1 MIAVRELSFGYG
13 SERVLERV
21 SFTASRGVTALLGP
35 NGAGKTTLLRI
46 LLGLLQPQAGGV
58 SLLGKPLSSY
68 SRRQLSQIIG
78 FVPQNEQITFDLSV
92 REYVCLGRAPYVPM
106 LEMPRPT
113 DLQIVSEI
121 LEMLGLG
128 DFALRPISSLSGGE
142 RQLVIIARALAQRPQ
157 ILLLDEPTAHLDLA
171 NCARVLRVISSL
183 AAQGLA
189 VLFTTHDPNLALVVS
204 DYTVL
209 LRRGAG
215 CVAGPSSALLTAE
228 QLSRL
233 YGVPIQT
240 SSGLFA
246 VCEALTP
253 PDGTP
258 LP

>member
-1 MIAVRELSFGYG
+1 MIAIRELSFGYG

-21 SFTASRGVTALLGP
+21 SFTAPAGVTALLGP

-46 LLGLLQPQAGGV
+46 ILGILQPHEGTV
-58 SLLGKPLSSY
+58 SLAGQPLHRY
-68 SRRQLSQIIG
+68 SRRQLSQMIG

-92 REYVCLGRAPYVPM
+92 KEYVLLGRAPYVPW
-106 LEMPRPT
+106 LELPSPA

-121 LEMLGLG
+121 LEMLSLRDFG
-128 DFALRPISSLSGGE
+128 DRPISSLSGGE

-171 NCARVLRVISSL
+171 NQARILRVISSL
-183 AAQGLA
+183 AAQGLS
-189 VLFTTHDPNLALVVS
+189 VLFTTHDPNLALFVS

-215 CVAGPSSALLTAE
+215 CIAGPSSALLTAE
-228 QLSRL
+228 QLSSV

-240 SSGLFA
+240 ASGLFA
-246 VCEALTP
+246 MRPEAARYV
-253 PDGTP
+253 
-258 LP
+258 